1 MGYLALEKLHQLY
14 DGYRRPVRISGN
26 EYLLLQEEGRV
37 YLLLNRCPHQQ
48 APLQQ
53 ASISNGQL
61 RCPRHGMVFDLPS
74 GRPVTA
80 NGCAALTF
88 LPLVYDGNTLG
99 VDI

>member
-48 APLQQ
+48 APLLQ

-61 RCPRHGMVFDLPS
+61 RCPRHGMVFDLLS

-99 VDI
+99 VDV